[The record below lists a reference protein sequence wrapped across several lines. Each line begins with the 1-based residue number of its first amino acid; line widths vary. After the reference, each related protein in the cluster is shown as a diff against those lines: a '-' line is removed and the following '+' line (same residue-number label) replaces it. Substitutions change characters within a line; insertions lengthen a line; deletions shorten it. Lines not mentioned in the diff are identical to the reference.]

1 MLAASVAEAGLV
13 PDEYLTGA
21 EAVPVGAMCRWVG
34 DPLPGSRLH
43 QLTQHDSH
51 LRPYR
56 HFGHNAWW
64 ISAALITGASLYFY
78 GVVSFGA

>member
-1 MLAASVAEAGLV
+1 M
-13 PDEYLTGA
+13 PDEDLIRA
-21 EAVPVGAMCRWVG
+21 ESVPVRAARRRVR
-34 DPLPGSRLH
+34 DPRPGRRLH

-64 ISAALITGASLYFY
+64 ISAALITGASLVLLWRGEFRRVTPPRRA
-78 GVVSFGA
+78 G